1 MGGVE
6 LVADKATK
14 RAFNPRVAVGARA
27 SALVQDEGLIT
38 RTIGDTL
45 ALCPAF
51 VITEDEIDEMFDR
64 LARGLDRAQ
73 AMVAREGLAAA

>member
-45 ALCPAF
+45 ALCSAF